1 MCVWG
6 GVFGGEGVPV
16 EVKGSLGVMEAYG
29 G

>member
-1 MCVWG
+1 MCVCV